1 MMGNSTMTERSA
13 IGGTTPGEA
22 LVNGIRMAFRWWTGP
37 GPGRAAHPAAVVL
50 HGVLQSGEGMA
61 NLAAHLARRGPVLVP
76 DLRGRGGSDQPED
89 GYDPATMAAD
99 VAALIEHLELDRPV
113 VIGRLHGGVVAYTL
127 AATRPDLVRGLVI
140 GDAAPEVSPARAER
154 AIGAIRAL
162 PQQFPSLDDAIG
174 FYERGLGLS
183 PARARHD
190 IPSDLVE
197 SPDGSFRWRHNLQVA
212 AAIEAAAAPRSD
224 WEILRR
230 VTCPV
235 LLLRGQRGEVSP
247 DLAERVREAIPG
259 GQVQTILGARHD
271 VFLGPGAEQAFGAIN
286 MFLLRLA
293 DGREPAQLGL
303 PAPGLEPPLA
313 AEDGPIERV
322 IAAINGRDDAVV
334 EALFTPD
341 GRFTLIATDGS
352 RTIGGADVARDAF
365 WRLLDAHPGATVVWR
380 QRVETSG
387 RAATVLEVRAPGFP
401 APSLLL
407 PLFMDLDAGRISSM
421 TIFAV
426 RTT

>member
-1 MMGNSTMTERSA
+1 MMGNSTMAERSA
-13 IGGTTPGEA
+13 LGGSTVGEA
-22 LVNGIRMAFRWWTGP
+22 HVNGIQMAYRWWP
-37 GPGRAAHPAAVVL
+37 GPGAGRASHPAAVVL

-76 DLRGRGGSDQPED
+76 DLRGRGGSEQPED

-99 VAALIEHLELDRPV
+99 VAALIEHLDLDRPV

-127 AATRPDLVRGLVI
+127 AANYPDLVRGLVI

-162 PQQFPSLDDAIG
+162 PERFPSLDEAIT
-174 FYERGLGLS
+174 FYERALGLS

-190 IPSDLVE
+190 IPSDLIE
-197 SPDGSFRWRHNLQVA
+197 EPEGSYCWRHNLKIA

-224 WEILRR
+224 WDTLRR
-230 VTCPV
+230 VTVPV

-259 GQVQTILGARHD
+259 CQVQTVLSARHD
-271 VFLGPGAEQAFGAIN
+271 VFLGPGAEQSFGAIN

-293 DGREPAQLGL
+293 DGRESAQLGL
-303 PAPGLEPPLA
+303 PAPGLEPPLPS
-313 AEDGPIERV
+313 EDGPIERV

-341 GRFTLIATDGS
+341 GRFTLVASDGS
-352 RTIGGADVARDAF
+352 RTVGGADVARDAF

-380 QRVETSG
+380 QRVETPE
-387 RAATVLEVRAPGFP
+387 RAATVLEVASPGAPT
-401 APSLLL
+401 PSLLL
-407 PLFMDLDAGRISSM
+407 PLFMDLDGGRITAM

-426 RTT
+426 RTA

>member
-1 MMGNSTMTERSA
+1 MMGNSTMERSA
-13 IGGTTPGEA
+13 MGGSTVGEA
-22 LVNGIRMAFRWWTGP
+22 QVNGIRMAYRWWPGP
-37 GPGRAAHPAAVVL
+37 GAGRAAHPAAVVL

-76 DLRGRGGSDQPED
+76 DLRGRGNSDQPGG
-89 GYDPATMAAD
+89 GYDPATMAND
-99 VAALIEHLELDRPV
+99 VAALIEHLGLDRPV

-127 AATRPDLVRGLVI
+127 AATRPDIVRGLVI
-140 GDAAPEVSPARAER
+140 GDSAPEVSPARAER

-162 PQQFPSLDDAIG
+162 PQHFPSLDDAIA
-174 FYERGLGLS
+174 FYERSLGLS

-197 SPDGSFRWRHNLQVA
+197 EADGTFRWQHNLAIA
-212 AAIEAAAAPRSD
+212 AAIESAAAPRSD
-224 WEILRR
+224 WDLLRR
-230 VTCPV
+230 VDCPV

-247 DLAERVREAIPG
+247 ELAERVREAIPG
-259 GQVQTILGARHD
+259 CQVQTVLGARHD
-271 VFLGPGAEQAFGAIN
+271 VFLGPGAEQSFGAIN

-303 PAPGLEPPLA
+303 PAPGLEPPPA
-313 AEDGPIERV
+313 AEDGTIERV

-334 EALFTPD
+334 EALFAPD
-341 GRFTLIATDGS
+341 GRFTLYAADGG
-352 RTIGGADVARDAF
+352 RTVGGADVARDAF

-380 QRVETSG
+380 QRIESDD
-387 RAATVLEVRAPGFP
+387 RAATVLEVRSPGS
-401 APSLLL
+401 AEPSLLL
-407 PLFMDLDAGRISSM
+407 PLFMDIAAGRITAM